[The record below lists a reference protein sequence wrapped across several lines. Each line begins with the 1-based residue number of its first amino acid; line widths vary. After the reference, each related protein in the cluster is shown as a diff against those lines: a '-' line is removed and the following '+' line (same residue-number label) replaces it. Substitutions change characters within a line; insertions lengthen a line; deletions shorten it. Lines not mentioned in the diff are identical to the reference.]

1 VDRKNS
7 EEIVIVGGGLV
18 GSLLAVFLA
27 GRGFRVVVHERRP
40 DLRDA
45 DGPAGRSINL
55 VVTSRG
61 VRALSAVGLWDTA
74 RPLSVPVIGRLIHS
88 TTGDLA
94 YQPYGRDESECNY
107 SVSRLELNR
116 FLVTEAARRGVEF
129 RFESRLMA
137 ADLERGR
144 LTFADDAGGGCEQVD
159 ARVVIGADGVPSALR
174 KAMMNLPGSKE
185 SVESLDHGY
194 KELVIPSGPQGDF
207 RIERNTLHV
216 WPRGELMLMALPN
229 WDGSFTVTLYMPEKV
244 AKGFT
249 GPDDAGKVVA
259 LFNEQFPDAIPLI
272 PDLERS
278 FFANPTGGLATVR
291 CSPWH
296 VGGRALLVGDAAH
309 AIVPFFGQGMN
320 CGFEDCTVLDGLIE
334 EHGPDWEKL
343 FPIFDRA
350 RKPNA
355 DAIAEMALENFVEMR
370 DHVGDTRFR
379 LRKEVEHRLE
389 TEWPDE
395 YRSRYSMV
403 MYSDIPYEVARQAG
417 RIQLEILETLC
428 DGLEEASALE
438 MTRARSLVRE
448 RLTPMLERAGVD
460 LDY

>member
-18 GSLLAVFLA
+18 GSLLAIFLA
-27 GRGFRVVVHERRP
+27 RRGFRVVVHERRA
-40 DLRDA
+40 DLRGA

-61 VRALSAVGLWDTA
+61 VRALSAVGLWERA
-74 RPLSVPVIGRLIHS
+74 LPLSVPVIGRLIHS
-88 TTGDLA
+88 TGGGLA

-116 FLVTEAARRGVEF
+116 FLVTEAASRGVEF
-129 RFESRLMA
+129 RFESRLLA

-144 LTFADDAGGGCEQVD
+144 LTFADDTGAGSEEVD
-159 ARVVIGADGVPSALR
+159 APVVIGADGARSALR
-174 KAMMNLPGSKE
+174 KEMMKLPGSRE
-185 SVESLDHGY
+185 SVESLDYGY
-194 KELVIPSGPQGDF
+194 KELTIPSGPQGDF

-216 WPRGELMLMALPN
+216 WPRCELMLMALPN
-229 WDGSFTVTLYMPEKV
+229 WDGSFTVTLYLPTRG
-244 AKGFT
+244 ATAFT

-272 PDLERS
+272 PDLERC
-278 FFANPTGGLATVR
+278 FFANPTGNLATVR

-334 EHGPDWEKL
+334 EHGPDWETL

-355 DAIAEMALENFVEMR
+355 DAIAEMALENFDEMR
-370 DHVGDTRFR
+370 DHVGDRRFR

-389 TEWPDE
+389 TEWPGE

-403 MYSDIPYEVARQAG
+403 MYSDIPYEVARRAG
-417 RIQLEILETLC
+417 RVQHGILETLC
-428 DGLEEASALE
+428 EGLEEASALD

-448 RLTPMLERAGVD
+448 RLTPLLDSAGVD